1 MPTPAPTVNP
11 ARDRLFAELTR
22 WVDSNDVFGPQ
33 QHRYGDDPEQVADLR
48 IPTGDGPHPVIVL
61 IHGGNWRAQFSK
73 TTIEAL
79 AVRLTHAGWAT
90 WTIEYR
96 RVGNGG
102 GVLATGADVVA
113 AIRALEGVPG
123 IDLRRL
129 ILLGHSSGGQLAL
142 CAGQEARVAAVVSI
156 AGYCD
161 LGEASLLGLGNNAVP
176 AFCGGGPD
184 EVPEN
189 FNVADPTRQLPLG
202 KKTLLAHG
210 TADEVIP
217 PSLSASY
224 AAHARRV
231 GDSCELL
238 LLQEAGH
245 FDVIDPRSEHWRTI
259 EAAMAGLLEPELT
272 NRPAIAETSPP
283 STCPPGRPPTS
294 LR

>member
-1 MPTPAPTVNP
+1 M
-11 ARDRLFAELTR
+11 FAELAE
-22 WVDSNDVFGPQ
+22 WVESNDVFGPQ
-33 QHRYGDDPEQVADLR
+33 RHRYGDDPEQVADLR
-48 IPTGDGPHPVIVL
+48 MPTGDGPHPVMVL

-79 AVRLTHAGWAT
+79 AVGLTQAGWAT
-90 WTIEYR
+90 WNIEYR

-102 GVLATGADVVA
+102 GVPATGADVAA
-113 AIRALEGVPG
+113 AIRALQDVPG
-123 IDLRRL
+123 IDLQRL

-142 CAGQEARVAAVVSI
+142 RAAQKAQVAAVVCI

-161 LGEASLLGLGNNAVP
+161 LREATRLGLGNNAVP

-189 FNVADPTRQLPLG
+189 FDAANPTRHLPLG

-210 TADEVIP
+210 TADEVVP

-224 AAHARRV
+224 AANGQRV

-238 LLQEAGH
+238 LLQDAGH

-259 EAAMAGLLEPELT
+259 EAATARLLEPEPT
-272 NRPAIAETSPP
+272 EHSP
-283 STCPPGRPPTS
+283 GEEA
-294 LR
+294 